1 MRRSEHLQP
10 DESICIICEGEKTEP
25 YFFEELIAWMEREQL
40 YRNYQY
46 QIYPIPVRHDD
57 SDNDNGGRK
66 IQKRKLENPHCSN
79 ESVIQR
85 GPMPEC
91 WVDSGIAQL
100 KNFTE
105 VWIAFDKDNH
115 PRHQEAFE
123 KVLQVRRSNN
133 KLNLAFSSRCFET
146 FLLQFFEYN
155 TIPFLKSECDEKKN
169 GKTRYF
175 NCCLDNAVLGKACDG
190 DKCINGY
197 ARKHGYWKN
206 SKNGQSF
213 SFINNLWQ
221 GIFNSHRLKW
231 NSLATVNPME
241 EVYKRN
247 PYPDTYRLVLRLLGC
262 HSLEHGDFFCHKI
275 GNGQYH
281 YLQRKGNTV
290 IFKNESKVRMT
301 IPQSRISIM
310 KVIPDGKPLID
321 LECQVTDDIAEIEVM
336 PNEEYLLVLND
347 LLVSD
352 NYYLKILWNEDYY
365 FCAMEEGISNDF
377 DMSNFDLSTC

>member
-1 MRRSEHLQP
+1 MSSNQKERGGISLRTVHFLLIVGAVIVSILMFLTSYRLSTEFESMTETSERQIELRKAELQSKLLRARS
-10 DESICIICEGEKTEP
+10 DEEAREDSIK
-25 YFFEELIAWMEREQL
+25 
-40 YRNYQY
+40 QY
-46 QIYPIPVRHDD
+46 
-57 SDNDNGGRK
+57 
-66 IQKRKLENPHCSN
+66 E
-79 ESVIQR
+79 
-85 GPMPEC
+85 
-91 WVDSGIAQL
+91 
-100 KNFTE
+100 
-105 VWIAFDKDNH
+105 
-115 PRHQEAFE
+115 EAFE

-247 PYPDTYRLVLRLLGC
+247 PYLDTYRLVLRLLGC
-262 HSLEHGDFFCHKI
+262 HSLEHGDIFCHKI